1 MLHPL
6 RRLSIE
12 SDYCESR
19 LLYEPKSGI
28 GCECSDS
35 LTLNMTSC
43 QHSGPVS
50 MIYDAPSS
58 GDWRDVAPA
67 SGHNNT
73 CTLNAIIIGNLA
85 EGAEQ
90 KTPTTHPHRLMD
102 YTVPWHIRTFMDI
115 VVVVLEPTQGIT
127 TGVLWTALVI
137 TRRASPSFAG
147 TLNRKQS
154 CRSAGGSI
162 LRWMAQ
168 LQPFLLL
175 HLHLLLLLLPRLLPL
190 FLFYFLFSIF
200 CLFPPP
206 PLTPT
211 PLSVSSV
218 RRLNF
223 LRW

>member
-1 MLHPL
+1 
-6 RRLSIE
+6 
-12 SDYCESR
+12 
-19 LLYEPKSGI
+19 
-28 GCECSDS
+28 
-35 LTLNMTSC
+35 
-43 QHSGPVS
+43 
-50 MIYDAPSS
+50 
-58 GDWRDVAPA
+58 
-67 SGHNNT
+67 
-73 CTLNAIIIGNLA
+73 
-85 EGAEQ
+85 
-90 KTPTTHPHRLMD
+90 
-102 YTVPWHIRTFMDI
+102 MDI